1 MYNCSV
7 IGKKPIWRPIHPH
20 QDILDG
26 ELIKKRIM
34 KSVRVK
40 FSADL
45 IIDAE
50 SYEEAR
56 LKWEQLPLFS
66 QEAKECGVEYC
77 ETLLVEDADT
87 YEDVGWQ

>member
-1 MYNCSV
+1 V
-7 IGKKPIWRPIHPH
+7 IGKKPDRRPIHPY
-20 QDILDG
+20 QDSLGG
-26 ELIKKRIM
+26 ELIKNKIKIM
-34 KSVRVK
+34 VNVRVK

-66 QEAKECGVEYC
+66 QEAKEYGVEYC
-77 ETLLVEDADT
+77 ETLLMEDADT
-87 YEDVGWQ
+87 YEDVDWY